1 MFLNWNIQ
9 SITRFLKMRGSDI
22 ESPKC
27 TAKRSGNISGVR
39 FFERDTGL
47 KTNTLKIIGIQ
58 NVESPP
64 VLKPLTYCR
73 RNAPPLPEVA
83 LQDTVES

>member
-1 MFLNWNIQ
+1 MMNIQ
-9 SITRFLKMRGSDI
+9 SIARFLNTREKDV

-47 KTNTLKIIGIQ
+47 KTNTLKIKDIQ

-73 RNAPPLPEVA
+73 RNAPPLPEFV